1 MKWKYKV
8 GDKIRMKKR
17 TYSREDVAVVWVPA
31 MDNYQRI
38 YSVIECRVG
47 SVLKDPVYRIRRCD
61 QGYCFDFVVH
71 EWQITPYKNKMKI

>member
-17 TYSREDVAVVWVPA
+17 TYSREDVAVGWVPA

-38 YSVIECRVG
+38 YIVTECRVG
-47 SVLKDPVYRIRRCD
+47 NELKDPVYRVKTVDGTYQFIV
-61 QGYCFDFVVH
+61 Q
-71 EWQITPYKNKMKI
+71 EWQIKYARKEKMII